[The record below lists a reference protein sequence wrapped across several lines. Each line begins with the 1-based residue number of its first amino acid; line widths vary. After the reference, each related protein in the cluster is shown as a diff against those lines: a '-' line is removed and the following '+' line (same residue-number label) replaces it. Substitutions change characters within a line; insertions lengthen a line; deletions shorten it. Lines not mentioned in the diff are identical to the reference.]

1 MKDLAKKYP
10 VLMLD
15 DDYEDYYTFIIMILQ
30 LSKPFHLFTLNET
43 LCPSQKEE
51 ILLYLCQQNEVEYL
65 HPYRKHEISA
75 KPHSESKTVLYV
87 SDNDEYF
94 DEIIG

>member
-1 MKDLAKKYP
+1 MKDLCKKYP
-10 VLMLD
+10 ILILD
-15 DDYEDYYTFIIMILQ
+15 DYCDDYYTFVIMILQ
-30 LSKPFHLFTLNET
+30 QSKPLHLFTLNET

-51 ILLYLCQQNEVEYL
+51 ILLYVCQQNEVEYL
-65 HPYRKHEISA
+65 HPYRKHEIA
-75 KPHSESKTVLYV
+75 GKPHSEGKTMLYV